1 MPEIGEV
8 KRGSE
13 LGYKSIYNKYIYQP
27 CIDCGK
33 GRWVVAWRVGTD
45 KRCNRCA
52 GLGANNSCWRGG
64 RITNYDGYIEVK
76 LQPEDFFYSM
86 ATKQGYIL
94 EHRLVVAK
102 ALGRN
107 LHSWEIVHHKHDKYP
122 ANSLEDKQDNRY
134 PENLQLVSDL
144 GHKQITILE
153 NEIYHLNQRV
163 TLLEAEIILLRET
176 QVSLLYEHTGLLG

>member
-52 GLGANNSCWRGG
+52 RLGANNSCWRGG
-64 RITNYDGYIEVK
+64 RITTYDGYIEVK
-76 LQPEDFFYSM
+76 LQPDDFFYSM

-94 EHRLVVAK
+94 EHRLVIAK
-102 ALGRN
+102 SLGRC
-107 LHSWEIVHHKHDKYP
+107 LHSWELVHHKNHVRD
-122 ANSLEDKQDNRY
+122 DNCIK
-134 PENLQLVSDL
+134 NLQLVSDDR
-144 GHKQITILE
+144 HKQITILE
-153 NEIYHLNQRV
+153 NKIYYLNQRV
-163 TLLEAEIILLRET
+163 TLLEAEIILLRKP
-176 QVSLLYEHTGLLG
+176 QGVLR